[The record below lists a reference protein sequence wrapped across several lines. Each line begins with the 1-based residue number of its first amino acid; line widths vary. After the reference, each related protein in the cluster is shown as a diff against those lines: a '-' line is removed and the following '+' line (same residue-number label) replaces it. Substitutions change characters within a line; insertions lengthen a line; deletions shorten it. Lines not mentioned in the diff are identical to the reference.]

1 MRIGPKVGASDSR
14 LGFCPRPTTAR
25 WVNRN
30 TAGSHS
36 GTKFRKWTLSRPP
49 FGTLRASQPTFFVFG
64 LLATGKSK
72 STPFHCTN
80 NAHYQNLALLPLVKR
95 ARVRTHTA
103 DAI

>member
-1 MRIGPKVGASDSR
+1 MLLILAQASVLDPPR
-14 LGFCPRPTTAR
+14 LARLTGTPQAFIRVQNSGSVFKSSFWYFKSVSAHFFC
-25 WVNRN
+25 
-30 TAGSHS
+30 
-36 GTKFRKWTLSRPP
+36 
-49 FGTLRASQPTFFVFG
+49 FG

-80 NAHYQNLALLPLVKR
+80 NLHYQNLALLPLVKR